1 MKTLMSVSRPFDSRF
16 LELASLLNNLSDI
29 FADCDTSACLRQ
41 IGFNPSVV
49 RADVDKIDLYPFD
62 FVVATLPWDGS
73 ASATARSRAN
83 LIAKASRQHDKKFVI
98 SDESDY
104 EDAIGILYEFRD
116 AIARAAMEN
125 RPPPEHVPEEV
136 RAIYGKDLAALN
148 LERWE
153 RASGKA
159 VIVA

>member
-16 LELASLLNNLSDI
+16 FELASLLDHLSDL
-29 FADCDTSACLRQ
+29 FADPDTATSLRRA
-41 IGFNPSVV
+41 GLNPTVV
-49 RADVDKIDLYPFD
+49 KISVDKVDLYPFE
-62 FVVATLPWDGS
+62 FVVATLPWDGD
-73 ASATARSRAN
+73 ASAIAESRAN

-98 SDESDY
+98 SDENDY

-116 AIARAAMEN
+116 AITRAAMEN

-153 RASGKA
+153 RASRKA